1 MSSDE
6 SPPDASPPEA
16 SPPEPSPPDESP
28 PEASPSDA
36 SDAPP
41 PEAPP
46 PGAPPPE
53 ASPPEASPPEA
64 ALAPDAPP
72 PAALPPD
79 DVVRDERPPRAR
91 GTGPLRL
98 LALAVMVGGLIL
110 LVAGAF
116 TWFVVRDQLSDEKIT
131 VSDDADHFGGD
142 PVDGPLTAYAQADV
156 INDHAL
162 EASDGLTY
170 AQLDQDDPR
179 RETVMTASFLRASLF
194 TSVVSFGVAAFA
206 FGLGLL
212 LLLIGWALLR
222 IERSLRAM
230 TT

>member
-1 MSSDE
+1 MSSDAS
-6 SPPDASPPEA
+6 SPEASSPEASSPEASSPEASSPEASSPEASSPEASSPEASSPEA
-16 SPPEPSPPDESP
+16 SPP
-28 PEASPSDA
+28 
-36 SDAPP
+36 
-41 PEAPP
+41 
-46 PGAPPPE
+46 
-53 ASPPEASPPEA
+53 
-64 ALAPDAPP
+64 
-72 PAALPPD
+72 PD
-79 DVVRDERPPRAR
+79 DELRDEPPPRAR

-98 LALAVMVGGLIL
+98 LAFVVVLGGLIL

-142 PVDGPLTAYAQADV
+142 PVDGPLTAYAEADV
-156 INDHAL
+156 INEHAL
-162 EASDGLTY
+162 EETDGLTY

-179 RETVMTASFLRASLF
+179 RDTVMTASFLRASLF

-212 LLLIGWALLR
+212 LLIIGWALLR

>member
-1 MSSDE
+1 MSSD
-6 SPPDASPPEA
+6 ASSPEA
-16 SPPEPSPPDESP
+16 SS
-28 PEASPSDA
+28 PEASS
-36 SDAPP
+36 
-41 PEAPP
+41 PEASSPEASSP
-46 PGAPPPE
+46 EASSPE
-53 ASPPEASPPEA
+53 ASPPEASPP
-64 ALAPDAPP
+64 
-72 PAALPPD
+72 PD
-79 DVVRDERPPRAR
+79 DELRDEPPPRAR

-98 LALAVMVGGLIL
+98 LAFVVVLGGLIL

-142 PVDGPLTAYAQADV
+142 PVDGPLTAYAEADV
-156 INDHAL
+156 INEHAL
-162 EASDGLTY
+162 EETDGLTY

-179 RETVMTASFLRASLF
+179 RDTVMTASFLRASLF

-212 LLLIGWALLR
+212 LLIIGWALLR